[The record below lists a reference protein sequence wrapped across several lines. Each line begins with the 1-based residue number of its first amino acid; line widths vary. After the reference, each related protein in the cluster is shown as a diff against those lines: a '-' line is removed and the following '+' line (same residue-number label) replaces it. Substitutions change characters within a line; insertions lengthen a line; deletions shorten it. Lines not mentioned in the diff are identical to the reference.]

1 MKEKGWVKGLIKDT
15 IIIFVITLIAGG
27 LLGYVNE
34 LTKAPIAEQEAKAKA
49 TACSEVFY
57 ETGADGVLAEAV
69 SLTFQP
75 LDETLMSSLNTS
87 VQSLYGSSL
96 RLTEGYEAFAP
107 DGSLYGY
114 VLGVATK
121 EGYGG
126 EISLYMGVTL
136 DGTLK
141 GVSLLS
147 IAETPGLGMN
157 AEAVLIPQYRNV
169 NTESFTVVKTGAT
182 KDSEVDAITSATIT
196 SNAITGAVNAGL
208 HVFRELTKGGE
219 AS

>member
-1 MKEKGWVKGLIKDT
+1 MKEKGWLKGLLKDT
-15 IIIFVITLIAGG
+15 LIIFLITLIAGG

-49 TACSEVFY
+49 AACSEVFY
-57 ETGADGVLAEAV
+57 EAGADGVLTEVV

-75 LDETLMSSLNTS
+75 LDESGISTLNTS
-87 VQSLYGSSL
+87 VQTVYGTSVY
-96 RLTEGYEAFAP
+96 LTEAYEAFTS
-107 DGSLYGY
+107 DGNLYGY
-114 VLGVATK
+114 VLGMATK

-126 EISLYMGVTL
+126 EISLFMGVDL
-136 DGTLK
+136 DGTVK

-157 AEAVLIPQYRNV
+157 AESVLIPQYRSV

-182 KDSEVDAITSATIT
+182 KESEIDAITSATIT
-196 SNAITGAVNAGL
+196 SDAITGAVNAGL

>member
-1 MKEKGWVKGLIKDT
+1 MKEKGWLKGLVKDT
-15 IIIFVITLIAGG
+15 VILFVITLLAGG

-34 LTKAPIAEQEAKAKA
+34 VTKAPIAEQEVKAKA
-49 TACSEVFY
+49 AACNEVFY
-57 ETGADGVLAEAV
+57 EIGADGVLTETV

-75 LDETLMSSLNTS
+75 LDEALLGTLNTS
-87 VQSLYGSSL
+87 VQNAYGTSI
-96 RLTEGYEAFAP
+96 RLAEAYEAFAQ

-114 VLGVATK
+114 VLGVITK

-126 EISLYMGVTL
+126 EISLYMGVAA
-136 DGTLK
+136 DGTVK

-147 IAETPGLGMN
+147 ISETPGLGMN
-157 AEAVLIPQYRNV
+157 AESVLIPQYRNV
-169 NTESFTVVKTGAT
+169 NTESFAVVKTGAV
-182 KDSEVDAITSATIT
+182 KESEVDAITSATIT

-208 HVFRELTKGGE
+208 HVFREITKGGE